1 MALPKVVADWDHEK
15 GEPLRISGAEYV
27 LWSPSEV
34 DAFNGWL
41 LDKLSDTGFT
51 VDRIG
56 DTFLIA
62 RLRAGDELA
71 KKSRELKNDM
81 GAGHVFGGAPADRD
95 PTTAPR
101 GGASP
106 FRPSTRDW
114 TETDTKYKEELAV
127 RAEALLETY
136 DAILGRRAEVPGAPR
151 DIALAKTH
159 LEDSVMRAVRA
170 LTA

>member
-1 MALPKVVADWDHEK
+1 MALPKVVADWDHTK

-27 LWSPSEV
+27 LWSPDEV
-34 DAFNGWL
+34 DDFNAWL
-41 LDKLSDTGFT
+41 LEKRRDNSFKVGRL
-51 VDRIG
+51 G
-56 DTFLIA
+56 DTFLID
-62 RLRAGDELA
+62 AGV
-71 KKSRELKNDM
+71 
-81 GAGHVFGGAPADRD
+81 GHVFSGAPADRD

-106 FRPSTRDW
+106 FRPSTRVW

-136 DAILGRRAEVPGAPR
+136 DAILGRRAEVHGAPR